1 MASVT
6 VIIMAD
12 GIIRKLSDQELKAA
26 RPAVSE
32 LDGLARCPV
41 TVVCEN
47 IRSLY
52 NVGSIFRTSDGA
64 GIEKLY
70 LCGYTGYPPRP
81 DIDKTALG
89 SVRSVPWEY
98 VPNQFEAVRL
108 LKKRGFSIVALEHTN
123 GSVSYDEA
131 SYSFPL
137 CLVIGN
143 EVSGIT
149 DELLA
154 LCDMAVDIPMHGL
167 KQSLNVSVA
176 YGILVYHIV
185 RIPRSRIPS
194 K

>member
-1 MASVT
+1 MT
-6 VIIMAD
+6 D
-12 GIIRKLSDQELKAA
+12 RLIRKLSHEELKAA
-26 RPAVSE
+26 RPVESE
-32 LDGLARCPV
+32 LGGLSRCPI

-81 DIDKTALG
+81 EIEKTSLG

-108 LKKRGFSIVALEHTN
+108 LKKRGYHIVALEHTN
-123 GSVSYDEA
+123 RSVSYDEA
-131 SYSFPL
+131 SYTFPL

-143 EVSGIT
+143 EVTGIT
-149 DELLA
+149 DELLN

-176 YGILVYHIV
+176 YGILVYHIA
-185 RIPRSRIPS
+185 RFSIPKRGVD
-194 K
+194 

>member
-1 MASVT
+1 MT
-6 VIIMAD
+6 EHE
-12 GIIRKLSDQELKAA
+12 IRKLSHQELKAA
-26 RPAVSE
+26 RPGEAE
-32 LDGLARCPV
+32 LENLPRCPV

-70 LCGYTGYPPRP
+70 LCGYTGYPPRSE
-81 DIDKTALG
+81 IDKTALG
-89 SVRSVPWEY
+89 SAQSVPWEY
-98 VPNQFEAVRL
+98 IPNQFEAVRML
-108 LKKRGFSIVALEHTN
+108 RKQGYHIIALEHTS
-123 GSVSYDEA
+123 GSVSYDNA
-131 SYSFPL
+131 SYTFPA
-137 CLVIGN
+137 CIVIGN

-185 RIPRSRIPS
+185 GAFLIR
-194 K
+194 

>member
-1 MASVT
+1 MT
-6 VIIMAD
+6 D
-12 GIIRKLSDQELKAA
+12 RHIRKLSHEELKAA
-26 RPAVSE
+26 RPGETEFV
-32 LDGLARCPV
+32 GLPRLPV

-70 LCGYTGYPPRP
+70 LCGYTGYPPRSE
-81 DIDKTALG
+81 IEKTALG

-98 VPNQFEAVRL
+98 VPNQFEAVRH
-108 LKKRGFSIVALEHTN
+108 LKKQGYSIIALEHTS
-123 GSVSYDEA
+123 GSVCYNEA

-137 CLVIGN
+137 CLLIGN
-143 EVSGIT
+143 EVSGVT
-149 DELLA
+149 DELLT

-176 YGILVYHIV
+176 YGILVYHVAGVIKGKRDFHV
-185 RIPRSRIPS
+185 C
-194 K
+194 

>member
-1 MASVT
+1 MT
-6 VIIMAD
+6 D
-12 GIIRKLSDQELKAA
+12 RQIRKLSHEELKAA
-26 RPAVSE
+26 RPVESE
-32 LDGLARCPV
+32 LGGLSRCPI

-81 DIDKTALG
+81 EIEKTSLG

-108 LKKRGFSIVALEHTN
+108 LKKGGYHIIALEHTSR
-123 GSVSYDEA
+123 SVSYDEA
-131 SYSFPL
+131 SYTFPL

-143 EVSGIT
+143 EITGIT
-149 DELLA
+149 DELLN

-176 YGILVYHIV
+176 YGIAVYHI
-185 RIPRSRIPS
+185 SRVCTLRRGVD
-194 K
+194 